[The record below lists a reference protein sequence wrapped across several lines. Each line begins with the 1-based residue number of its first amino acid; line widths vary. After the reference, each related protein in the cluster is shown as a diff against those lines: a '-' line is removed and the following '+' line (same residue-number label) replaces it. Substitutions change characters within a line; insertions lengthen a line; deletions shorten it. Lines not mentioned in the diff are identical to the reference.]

1 MANSLGD
8 LMSRIIDETDR
19 DDLGSGGALSN
30 QLALCIER
38 AIEFY
43 SDEAFWFNRAAATAT
58 TANGSATV
66 PLPSEIRAADTVSC
80 NGCALRK
87 VPVRDLEY
95 RTESGR
101 PSLWAMDGDAIRLWP
116 TPDAAYP
123 IGIYGVARIDPPG
136 SDGAA
141 NAWTTEAQD
150 LIAARTRFLLFRD
163 VLRDGEGAQLAAQA
177 EGEAIDRLRRE
188 TRRRAVTPLRSTGDE
203 PWSALTTFDVNR
215 GF

>member
-8 LMSRIIDETDR
+8 LKSRIVAETDR
-19 DDLGSGGALSN
+19 DDLASGGALSN
-30 QLALCIER
+30 QLALCIDR

-43 SDEAFWFNRAAATAT
+43 SDEAFWFNHAAAAAT
-58 TANGSATV
+58 TANSGAIV

-87 VPVRDLEY
+87 VPARDLEY

-101 PSLWAMDGDAIRLWP
+101 PSLWASSGDAIRLWP
-116 TPDAAYP
+116 IPDAAYP
-123 IGIYGVARIDPPG
+123 IGMYGVARIDPPG
-136 SDGAA
+136 SDGSA

-188 TRRRAVTPLRSTGDE
+188 TRRRAVTPLRSTGDQ
-203 PWSALTTFDVNR
+203 PWSACHPQCQSVF
-215 GF
+215 